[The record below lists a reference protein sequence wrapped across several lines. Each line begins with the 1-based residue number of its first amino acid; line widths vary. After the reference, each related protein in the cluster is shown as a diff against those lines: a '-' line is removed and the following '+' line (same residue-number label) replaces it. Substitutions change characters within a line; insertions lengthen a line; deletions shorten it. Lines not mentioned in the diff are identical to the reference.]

1 MTRIDSLGRA
11 RREEPTD
18 QERKGKPETQRPEGQ
33 DAEALTTAGASARRT
48 AKHAGRSARAQRSRS
63 DKGAARG
70 ATRLEQ
76 ARAVD
81 PGRADEVVVGAR
93 NYDRSKGRTR
103 QVRPFSSYTTEPGVQ

>member
-11 RREEPTD
+11 GREEPTD

-63 DKGAARG
+63 EKGAARG

-103 QVRPFSSYTTEPGVQ
+103 QLRP